1 MSANVRVAN
10 VRVGLCAGGY
20 PRGYPRAICGAILGA
35 IRALSAR
42 LAARYL
48 VGYPARLS
56 ALVRA
61 SAAALSPIARLPLV
75 LPLWR
80 MCGAEGLPPDSL
92 GGSYRP
98 GGRAQ

>member
-1 MSANVRVAN
+1 MLLVR
-10 VRVGLCAGGY
+10 
-20 PRGYPRAICGAILGA
+20 RG
-35 IRALSAR
+35 LSAG
-42 LAARYL
+42 LSAGLSSGLPARYL